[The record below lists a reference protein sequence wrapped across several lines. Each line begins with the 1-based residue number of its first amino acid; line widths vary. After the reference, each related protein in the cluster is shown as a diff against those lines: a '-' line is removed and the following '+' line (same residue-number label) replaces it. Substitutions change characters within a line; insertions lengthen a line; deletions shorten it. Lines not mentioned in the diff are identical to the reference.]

1 MPSAPTVPLFVDA
14 AAGAIDIA
22 GAWSYTCQAPGASGR
37 LIIVQLLQ
45 DGTTAGAVTVTGATN
60 ITSITGTANAWTAL
74 KTEQAVGSASAAL
87 QSVYAGRSTGTSAPT
102 ISGGNSTSEDVATRS
117 YQFFNASAGATVA
130 TVIENSTAGN
140 ATNGAGTSTSVAD
153 TAVVTTAAS
162 RLACN
167 FIAVGSANRAS
178 ELTAMSGATGG
189 TWAYAVAAYGTAT
202 GLGATLALTTATM
215 SASGT
220 IDGATD
226 AITSSAWGVIGFAII
241 PGPATTYTDSGFGK
255 ESG

>member
-1 MPSAPTVPLFVDA
+1 MANSAPIFLDA

-22 GAWSYTCQAPGASGR
+22 GAWSYTCQAPQQANN

-60 ITSITGTANAWTAL
+60 ITSITGGANAWTAL

-117 YQFFNASAGATVA
+117 YQFWNVNTGATVNSI
-130 TVIENSTAGN
+130 IENSTAGT

-153 TAVVTTAAS
+153 TAVVTTS
-162 RLACN
+162 TNRLACN

-178 ELTAMSGATGG
+178 ELTAMSGASGG
-189 TWAYAVAAYGTAT
+189 TWAYAVAAYGTAA
-202 GLGATLALTTATM
+202 GLGATLALTTATLA
-215 SASGT
+215 SSGT

-226 AITSSAWGVIGFAII
+226 AITSSAWGVIGFALI
-241 PGPATTYTDSGFGK
+241 PGTLQMNLEAGHGV